1 MQSDKTFQFPQ
12 LKVESWDICDIIHM
26 TQSWLTTHDIVMTSG
41 MCHNHD
47 MWHSCD
53 NESDNRQGE
62 VGCSQTL
69 HNSKLC
75 LESWVSRSQSW
86 SQVDFWVLPP
96 SPSLRCTHLKV
107 TTTASTFVV
116 KFQETKLCSLTTWR
130 RPKFFLHRSK
140 NWWTIYSD
148 GNDESLM
155 QLAVGIKFLKVTYP

>member
-1 MQSDKTFQFPQ
+1 MHD
-12 LKVESWDICDIIHM
+12 LDILISIWAYICTRGFRHVTLVTRDNSLHRERLDAVKLC
-26 TQSWLTTHDIVMTSG
+26 TSPKLSWL
-41 MCHNHD
+41 
-47 MWHSCD
+47 
-53 NESDNRQGE
+53 SD
-62 VGCSQTL
+62 S
-69 HNSKLC
+69 
-75 LESWVSRSQSW
+75 VSRSQTW
-86 SQVDFWVLPP
+86 SQVDFRVLLL
-96 SPSLRCTHLKV
+96 SAVSGSGWRRLSRLTRCTHLKV